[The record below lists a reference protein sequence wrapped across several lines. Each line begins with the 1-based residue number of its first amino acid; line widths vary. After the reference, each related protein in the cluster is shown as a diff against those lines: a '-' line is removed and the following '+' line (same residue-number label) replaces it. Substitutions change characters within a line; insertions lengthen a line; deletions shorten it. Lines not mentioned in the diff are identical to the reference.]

1 MGSSPAYPSD
11 LTDAQ
16 WALIEPL
23 MPVLST
29 RGRGTRGG
37 RPAKYS
43 RRRIV
48 DAILYLDRTGC
59 SWRQLPPDFPPWE
72 TVYYYFQR
80 WAADGT
86 TDRIH
91 DALRDAARDAAG
103 RDPAASAGAV
113 DSQTVPGASTVGK
126 DSRGYDAGKKVNGRK
141 RHLVVDT
148 MGLLIVV
155 LVTAA
160 SVQDRD
166 GGVRVLDRA
175 KMAMPSLVLIWAEA
189 AYSRRVQDFAH
200 RALRI
205 AVQVVAK
212 LVGQQ
217 GFVPLPRRWVVERTH
232 AWITG
237 HRRMSRD
244 YERLPTHSE
253 AMIKWAMIGLMA
265 RRLAPAPG
273 RRPWQPAR
281 AA

>member
-11 LTDAQ
+11 LTDTQ

-23 MPVLST
+23 VPARST
-29 RGRGTRGG
+29 RGKGTRGG
-37 RPAKYS
+37 RPLKYS

-48 DAILYLDRTGC
+48 DAILYVDRTGC
-59 SWRQLPPDFPPWE
+59 SWRQLPHDFPPWE
-72 TVYYYFQR
+72 IVYFYFQR
-80 WAADGT
+80 WAAEGT

-91 DALRDAARDAAG
+91 NALRDAVRDAAG
-103 RDPAASAGAV
+103 RDPMASAGAI

-126 DSRGYDAGKKVNGRK
+126 ATRGYDAGKKINGRK
-141 RHLVVDT
+141 RHPVVDT

-166 GGVRVLDRA
+166 GAIRVLDRA
-175 KMAMPSLVLIWAEA
+175 KMVMPSLVLVWADA
-189 AYSRRVQDFAH
+189 AYSRRARDFAAG
-200 RALRI
+200 ALHLV
-205 AVQVVAK
+205 VQVVAK
-212 LVGQQ
+212 LVGQA

-244 YERLPTHSE
+244 YERLPAHAE

-281 AA
+281 AI

>member
-23 MPVLST
+23 VPAHSS
-29 RGRGTRGG
+29 RGKGTRGG
-37 RPAKYS
+37 RPLKYA

-48 DAILYLDRTGC
+48 DAILYVDRTGC
-59 SWRQLPPDFPPWE
+59 SWRQLPHDFPPWE

-80 WAADGT
+80 WAAEGT

-91 DALRDAARDAAG
+91 DALRAAVRDAAG
-103 RDPAASAGAV
+103 RDPMASAGAV
-113 DSQTVPGASTVGK
+113 DSQTVPGASTVGTAT
-126 DSRGYDAGKKVNGRK
+126 RGYDAGKKINGRK

-148 MGLLIVV
+148 LGLLVVV

-175 KMAMPSLVLIWAEA
+175 KMAMPSLVLIWADA
-189 AYSRRVQDFAH
+189 AYSRRVQDFAAG
-200 RALRI
+200 ALRI

-212 LVGQQ
+212 LVGQS

-244 YERLPTHSE
+244 YERLPAHSE

-273 RRPWQPAR
+273 RRPWQSQAT
-281 AA
+281 A